1 MTENSQSNLIPNSLS
16 WVYSAIILEQPIKFG
31 PLISNSLS
39 CWTSTGILHLSFYI
53 MAVRKSRRVIMICL
67 MFLAVDR
74 VHVNVL
80 GQLFMIALIK
90 WRYTACVLQRGSI
103 SPADKYNRARTPQE
117 PTHHSHHSQNHHDHP
132 LHPMKKMKKELE
144 TCKDTVHVSA

>member
-1 MTENSQSNLIPNSLS
+1 MIQNSLS
-16 WVYSAIILEQPIKFG
+16 WVGIYSANILEQPIKFD
-31 PLISNSLS
+31 PLISNSFS
-39 CWTSTGILHLSFYI
+39 YCISTGILHLSFY
-53 MAVRKSRRVIMICL
+53 MAVRKYRQSRRVIIICL

-80 GQLFMIALIK
+80 GQSFMIALIK
-90 WRYTACVLQRGSI
+90 WHRYTACILQRGSI

-117 PTHHSHHSQNHHDHP
+117 PTHHSHHSQNHHDHS

-144 TCKDTVHVSA
+144 TCKDTVHVSV